1 MHWLVVYQ
9 HHGLNFAYMRALPD
23 KKMETVTHFLMEI
36 FAIQG
41 APAILQSDNGRE
53 FVNGVIDELKSL
65 WVGLQIVHGRARHS
79 QSQGGVERLNR
90 TVQDMVFKHI
100 RENQTATWVK
110 DVPFV
115 QFAYNCRLH
124 EGTKKSPYELVYG
137 SRPRI
142 GLASLGL
149 PEADLS
155 NLVEE
160 MECHP
165 EGPREQVLLARL
177 KNLGIGTDAFC
188 ARDSDEGDQE
198 TFQHIPTQQAQDTDG
213 QEEEKGTD
221 HEHLPDQTEFMQP
234 DFDDSSVSFA
244 DLMRQTENSVEYL
257 DENPDAA
264 AFVPPPS
271 VAPAETFY
279 FGLSQQDCETLASEG
294 STQYTIDM
302 DGAVVT
308 ASGCS
313 PSEPQGTS
321 ASPFVSPHIKKAP
334 CSSPPQ
340 PCQTR

>member
-1 MHWLVVYQ
+1 MH
-9 HHGLNFAYMRALPD
+9 
-23 KKMETVTHFLMEI
+23 
-36 FAIQG
+36 
-41 APAILQSDNGRE
+41 S
-53 FVNGVIDELKSL
+53 
-65 WVGLQIVHGRARHS
+65 RARHS

-110 DVPFV
+110 AVPFV

-165 EGPREQVLLARL
+165 EGPREEVLFARL

-244 DLMRQTENSVEYL
+244 DLML
-257 DENPDAA
+257 
-264 AFVPPPS
+264 
-271 VAPAETFY
+271 
-279 FGLSQQDCETLASEG
+279 
-294 STQYTIDM
+294 
-302 DGAVVT
+302 
-308 ASGCS
+308 
-313 PSEPQGTS
+313 
-321 ASPFVSPHIKKAP
+321 
-334 CSSPPQ
+334 
-340 PCQTR
+340 